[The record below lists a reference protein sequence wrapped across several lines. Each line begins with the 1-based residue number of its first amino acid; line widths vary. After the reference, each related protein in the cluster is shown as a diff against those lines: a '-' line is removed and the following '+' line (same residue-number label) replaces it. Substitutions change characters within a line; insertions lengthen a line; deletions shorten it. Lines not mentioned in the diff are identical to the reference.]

1 MLFNSL
7 AFVVFLPAALGVL
20 FVMPARWQRPWLLA
34 ASLVFYSWGGL
45 RDVPLLLGVVAWT
58 YLCAARCRGPKGHAW
73 MVAGVAGPLALLAL
87 YKYGGFVLANL
98 KATGLE
104 VSIATGLALPVGISF
119 FTFKALSF
127 VVGVRRGTVE
137 AVPTLGRYALFVC
150 FFPPLVAGP
159 IMRPEALIPQLG
171 KEFRFDPTNFVMG
184 LRWMLWGFF
193 KKLAVADV
201 VAPFVD
207 RAYAPG
213 ASPPGP
219 VVAAAT
225 VLFAL
230 QIYCDFS
237 GYTDIAVGAA
247 RMLGIELTRNFDRP
261 YFARSLGEFW
271 RRWHI
276 SLSTWFRD
284 YVYIPLGGSKHGR
297 HRTALN
303 LLVTFGL
310 SGLWHGAGWN
320 FLFWGLWHG
329 AWVALEHLWSPGSR
343 VRTAFLAVCVL
354 PVVLA
359 GWVLFRADGLGHA
372 AQMIGALGWG
382 WSGDIAGHSIVDALP
397 GIVAGTA
404 VLALQARGNDDGPD
418 GSLGRFPRAVRYSAY
433 AILTIWWA
441 VFGAE
446 GGDAFLYFQF

>member
-1 MLFNSL
+1 
-7 AFVVFLPAALGVL
+7 
-20 FVMPARWQRPWLLA
+20 
-34 ASLVFYSWGGL
+34 
-45 RDVPLLLGVVAWT
+45 
-58 YLCAARCRGPKGHAW
+58 
-73 MVAGVAGPLALLAL
+73 
-87 YKYGGFVLANL
+87 
-98 KATGLE
+98 
-104 VSIATGLALPVGISF
+104 LPVGISF

-127 VVGVRRGTVE
+127 VVGVRRGTLPE
-137 AVPTLGRYALFVC
+137 MPGPGRYALFVC

-159 IMRPEALIPQLG
+159 IMRPEALLPQLG
-171 KEFRFDPTNFVMG
+171 REFRFEPSAFVSG

-207 RAYAPG
+207 RAYAPV

-237 GYTDIAVGAA
+237 GYTYIAVGAA

-261 YFARSLGEFW
+261 YFARSPADFW
-271 RRWHI
+271 KRWHV

-284 YVYIPLGGSKHGR
+284 YVYIPLGGSRGGR
-297 HRTALN
+297 AGTVFN
-303 LLVTFGL
+303 LMVTFLL

-320 FLFWGLWHG
+320 FVAWGAWHG
-329 AWVALEHLWSPGSR
+329 VWVALEHLWKPGRARDAALRLS
-343 VRTAFLAVCVL
+343 VV
-354 PVVLA
+354 PVVLL
-359 GWVLFRADGLGHA
+359 GWILFRAPSLADA
-372 AQMIGALGWG
+372 AAMLAALPHGWG
-382 WSGDIAGHSIVDALP
+382 MAEAGAFPVADALP

-404 VLALQARGNDDGPD
+404 LLAAQAAGRDDGPD
-418 GSLGRFPRAVRYSAY
+418 GCVGRWPRAGRYAAY
-433 AILTIWWA
+433 AAMVLWLA
-441 VFGAE
+441 VFGSE

>member
-1 MLFNSL
+1 ML
-7 AFVVFLPAALGVL
+7 FLPAALGVL
-20 FVMPARWQRPWLLA
+20 FVLPARLQRPWLLL
-34 ASLVFYSWGGL
+34 ASLVFYSWSGL
-45 RDVPLLLGVVAWT
+45 RDLPLLLGVVAWT
-58 YLCAARCRGPKGHAW
+58 YLCAQRCQKSRGW
-73 MVAGVAGPLALLAL
+73 LVAGVVGPLALLAL

-98 KATGLE
+98 QAGGLA
-104 VSIATGLALPVGISF
+104 VPSATGLALPVGISF

-127 VVGVRRGTVE
+127 VAGVRRGTV
-137 AVPTLGRYALFVC
+137 ATLPSLGRYALFVC

-171 KEFRFDPTNFVMG
+171 REFRFEPPLFVSG

-207 RAYAPG
+207 RAFAPG

-219 VVAAAT
+219 VVAAAA

-237 GYTDIAVGAA
+237 GYTDIAVGVA

-261 YFARSLGEFW
+261 YFARSMGEFW
-271 RRWHI
+271 RRWHV

-284 YVYIPLGGSKHGR
+284 YVYVPLGGSRHGKP
-297 HRTALN
+297 RTVFN
-303 LLVTFGL
+303 LMVTFGL

-320 FLFWGLWHG
+320 FVVWGLWHG
-329 AWVALEHLWSPGSR
+329 VWVALERLWGGESR
-343 VRTAFLAVCVL
+343 VRAGVLRLAVLPIVL
-354 PVVLA
+354 L
-359 GWVLFRADGLGHA
+359 GWVLFRASGLGQA
-372 AQMIGALGWG
+372 FSMLGALGSGWG
-382 WSGDIAGHSIVDALP
+382 SSAALAFPIVDAAP
-397 GIVAGTA
+397 GIVAGGA
-404 VLALQARGNDDGPD
+404 VLGLQVLGRDDGPD
-418 GSLGRFPRAVRYSAY
+418 GALGRWPGPLRHAVY
-433 AILTIWWA
+433 AALVIWLA
-441 VFGAE
+441 LFGAE